1 MKIAKDK
8 KNYTVTFNRKATD
21 ALGWYYIIYIV
32 VFLIN
37 TLISRNFKRG
47 KEPEKVFW
55 FQIGDVKY
63 IMKPKRTPTGNNR
76 FAWIYPSLVEKP
88 KDGVCNVD
96 MYIDGLFMLLPEKLQ
111 QAVAAHELGHCVVAG
126 AAPKAGSKYQLLRGL
141 GICPREEILAD
152 SLTTQLFGKE
162 MTRKMILV
170 IFLSWPFSA
179 IECLTRYL
187 AVK

>member
-1 MKIAKDK
+1 MKIIKTDK
-8 KNYTVTFNRKATD
+8 TYSVTVNRKATD

-32 VFLIN
+32 MLLIN

-47 KEPEKVFW
+47 KELEKVFW

-63 IMKPKRTPTGNNR
+63 IMKPKRTPAGSCR
-76 FAWIYPSLVEKP
+76 ISWCFPSLVEKP

-111 QAVAAHELGHCVVAG
+111 QAVAAHELGHCVVEG
-126 AAPKAGSKYQLLRGL
+126 AAPKAGGKYQLLRGI

-170 IFLSWPFSA
+170 VFLSWPFSA